1 MLKYRHAWEIF
12 FQNIAYA
19 DAIVSRRAMLCGV
32 LAPNLNA
39 SEFDDAENLLTGID
53 LPEYGH
59 CPTGRRR
66 RPERH

>member
-1 MLKYRHAWEIF
+1 MLKYRHAWEFF

-19 DAIVSRRAMLCGV
+19 DAVVSRRAMLCGV
-32 LAPNLNA
+32 LAPNLHV
-39 SEFDDAENLLTGID
+39 SELDDAENFLTGIN
-53 LPEYGH
+53 LPECDH